1 MKIPSERKQAISR
14 FFDHP
19 FWSLKAISNGA
30 LRAYDQAL
38 THDSFA
44 KEQWDRGIACEHY
57 ERLEF
62 LGDRIL
68 NHAVAEFLFRHYSSK
83 NEGALSKKIQ
93 VTKNENLAAVVKAQ
107 KLGIQT
113 PLVRLGK
120 GQSLEDSIVADVFE
134 ALIAAIYLDTAYGMA
149 KVHQIVQTSLAQDIL
164 NFDPAEDYVSRLKEY
179 VQGKL
184 QKGSELSKDEFAYV
198 EIDHTFNA
206 SSNRHTYQVEV
217 RILNRPCGQGS
228 GSNLKAAKQAAAK
241 EALGRISEG
250 YDPFRP

>member
-1 MKIPSERKQAISR
+1 MSLSR
-14 FFDHP
+14 QQQIRNFLSQP
-19 FWSLKAISNGA
+19 FWAILVVSDSA
-30 LRAYDQAL
+30 LLYYDQAL

-62 LGDRIL
+62 LGDRVL
-68 NHAVAEFLFRHYSSK
+68 NQAVAEFLFRHYSDAD
-83 NEGALSKKIQ
+83 EGKLSKKIQ
-93 VTKNENLAAVVKAQ
+93 VTKNENLAAVVKSHN
-107 KLGIQT
+107 LGLQA

-134 ALIAAIYLDTAYGMA
+134 ALIAAIYLDPAYGMA
-149 KVHQIVQTSLAQDIL
+149 KVRQIVQTSLAQDIL
-164 NFDPAEDYVSRLKEY
+164 NFDPAEDYVSRLNEY

-184 QKGSELSKDEFAYV
+184 QTGGTLTADEFDYV
-198 EIDHTFNA
+198 ETDHTFN
-206 SSNRHTYQVEV
+206 SLSDSHTYQVEV
-217 RILNRPCGQGS
+217 RVLNRSCGQGS

-250 YDPFRP
+250 YDPFRR